1 MKQLALEEAV
11 AKASPSHCVHFF
23 PLMHEFQEQN
33 LVQHKEDSEMDVFSM
48 FQTAEEVSF
57 PTRKGVSSTA
67 FGCLP
72 YSLHPIFLWLEVSGP
87 WEWAVRPDRPRYN
100 TKAHLEEKRR
110 SLIVV
115 QDLLNFHPK

>member
-11 AKASPSHCVHFF
+11 AKASPSLCVNFF
-23 PLMHEFQEQN
+23 PLMHEFREQN
-33 LVQHKEDSEMDVFSM
+33 LVQHKEDSEMDIFNM

-57 PTRKGVSSTA
+57 PIRKGVSATA

-72 YSLHPIFLWLEVSGP
+72 YFLHSIFQWLEVSGP

-100 TKAHLEEKRR
+100 TKAHLEENSQ
-110 SLIVV
+110 SLIAV
-115 QDLLNFHPK
+115 QDLLNFPP